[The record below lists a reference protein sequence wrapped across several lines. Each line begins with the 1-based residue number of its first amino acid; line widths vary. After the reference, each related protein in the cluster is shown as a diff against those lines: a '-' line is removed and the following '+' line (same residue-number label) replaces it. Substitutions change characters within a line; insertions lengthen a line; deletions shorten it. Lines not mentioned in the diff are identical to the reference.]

1 MAEHTVHLGEK
12 VKRVREM
19 LGVKQDALAI
29 ELGDDWNQKKVS
41 MLEAKAE
48 IEPALL
54 EKVANALKVPKKV
67 IENFDTE
74 QAINVFS
81 GTFTYHDNDNVS
93 LNGTV
98 TNIISNPMEKI
109 LELHREKEALLER
122 SLKEK
127 EALYER
133 MLKEKDEMIA
143 RLESLLKK

>member
-1 MAEHTVHLGEK
+1 M
-12 VKRVREM
+12 
-19 LGVKQDALAI
+19 KQDALAI

-54 EKVANALKVPKKV
+54 EKVANALKVPKEA

-74 QAINVFS
+74 KAINIFS
-81 GTFTYHDNDNVS
+81 GTFNYHDNDNASIVS
-93 LNGTV
+93 NNAIV
-98 TNIISNPMEKI
+98 NPLDKI
-109 LELHREKEALLER
+109 LELH
-122 SLKEK
+122 KEK
-127 EALYER
+127 EALFER